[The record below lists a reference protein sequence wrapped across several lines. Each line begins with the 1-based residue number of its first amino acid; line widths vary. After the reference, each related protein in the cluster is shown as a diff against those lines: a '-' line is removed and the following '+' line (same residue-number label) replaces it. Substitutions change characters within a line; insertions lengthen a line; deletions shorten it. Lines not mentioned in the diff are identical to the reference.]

1 MRLVIFAV
9 ALLMAIGLLAK
20 VQLGSLSKDAAAQEF
35 VKKKKGGGPKS
46 AYSKKGEFNYGRCR
60 ELGGTSWN
68 CGVRL
73 HYWGNK
79 SPNGRVVY

>member
-1 MRLVIFAV
+1 MRSGIFAI
-9 ALLMAIGLLAK
+9 ALLTAIGLLAA
-20 VQLGSLSKDAAAQEF
+20 VQLGSLSKDAVAQEF
-35 VKKKKGGGPKS
+35 MKKKKGGSKS
-46 AYSKKGEFNYGRCR
+46 AYAKKGEFNYGRCR

-79 SPNGRVVY
+79 NPSGRVIY

>member
-1 MRLVIFAV
+1 MRLLIFAI
-9 ALLMAIGLLAK
+9 ALLMAIGLLAA
-20 VQLGSLSKDAAAQEF
+20 VELGSLSKEVAAQEF
-35 VKKKKGGGPKS
+35 VKKKKGGGRKS
-46 AYSKKGEFNYGRCR
+46 AYAKKGEFNYGRCR

-79 SPNGRVVY
+79 NPNGRVTY